1 MTPKQI
7 AQAEAENAR
16 IEREAK
22 EEDTAKYGPLGK
34 VKGVADKGK
43 EMLMGGK

>member
-1 MTPKQI
+1 LTPKQI
-7 AQAEAENAR
+7 AQVEAENAR

-34 VKGVADKGK
+34 VKGADKGK

>member
-1 MTPKQI
+1 MAPEEI
-7 AQAEAENAR
+7 AEAEVEKAR

-22 EEDTAKYGPLGK
+22 EKETAKYGPLGK
-34 VKGVADKGK
+34 VKGLADKGK